1 MKSLK
6 SEESVGGGELEYGTC
21 LAVET
26 VTVIRLSLKCS
37 VSVLITIVRCQHLLL
52 CVRSIKRYNWYL
64 VRRLSA
70 GGGGAE

>member
-26 VTVIRLSLKCS
+26 VTVIRLLLKCS
-37 VSVLITIVRCQHLLL
+37 VFCLTHNCALSTSPSLCQKYQK
-52 CVRSIKRYNWYL
+52 VQL
-64 VRRLSA
+64 VF
-70 GGGGAE
+70 G